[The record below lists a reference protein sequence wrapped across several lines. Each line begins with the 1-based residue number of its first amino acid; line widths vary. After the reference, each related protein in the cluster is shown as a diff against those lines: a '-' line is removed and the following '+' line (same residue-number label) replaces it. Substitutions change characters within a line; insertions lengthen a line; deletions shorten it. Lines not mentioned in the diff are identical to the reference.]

1 MSFREKIAW
10 ISLLAT
16 GAIWGSYAFRVYG
29 LFGGSGTLT
38 DAPWLATLTARTI
51 MMMVI
56 VQAALTGIVAAR
68 APAEVGIRDEREA
81 MFDSRANRNGF
92 FMLNAA
98 VFGVALLPLALPFA
112 RAALAMGA
120 GILIAMALAEMAR
133 AATLILAFRRG
144 A

>member
-1 MSFREKIAW
+1 MSFREKVAW

-16 GAIWGSYAFRVYG
+16 GAIWGSYAFSVRA
-29 LFGGSGTLT
+29 LFAGGGALT
-38 DAPWLATLTARTI
+38 DAPWLAMLTIRTI
-51 MMMVI
+51 IMMAI
-56 VQAALTGIVAAR
+56 VQAALTAIVAAR

-81 MFDSRANRNGF
+81 MFDARANRKGF
-92 FMLNAA
+92 FILNAA

-112 RAALAMGA
+112 QAALAMGA

-133 AATLILAFRRG
+133 AATLILAFRRS